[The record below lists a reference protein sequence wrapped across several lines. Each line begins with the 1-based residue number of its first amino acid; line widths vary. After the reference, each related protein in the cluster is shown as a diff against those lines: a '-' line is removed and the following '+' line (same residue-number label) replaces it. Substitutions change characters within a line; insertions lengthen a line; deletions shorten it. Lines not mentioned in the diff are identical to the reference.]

1 MSTLAGFS
9 ESAAA
14 PSGFVGARWPWPSLS
29 SIEIQS
35 SSNFKYVVG
44 PGRVDYPSN
53 LKSRLHRISL
63 VYHPSAWSSIE
74 NQSSSNFARGPA
86 IIHRS
91 LVVIRRL
98 VPESIIH
105 RNPVAIELGSATE
118 AIRYHPDRV
127 YHPSKSSPPVMDSLG
142 SSGRVYQIQASSSSG
157 RRPRPSL
164 VHRNPL
170 SRHRIWV
177 GPGRLHHHPSNPSQR
192 NSLSNSPCPLGRAR
206 GRGLI

>member
-74 NQSSSNFARGPA
+74 IQSSSNFARGPA

-118 AIRYHPDRV
+118 AIIRIE
-127 YHPSKSSPPVMDSLG
+127 S
-142 SSGRVYQIQASSSSG
+142 II
-157 RRPRPSL
+157 
-164 VHRNPL
+164 HRNPAL
-170 SRHRIWV
+170 QLWTRSAAQAEFIKSRRHRV
-177 GPGRLHHHPSNPSQR
+177 RVGGPGRVSSIEIH
-192 NSLSNSPCPLGRAR
+192 
-206 GRGLI
+206 